1 MYSSK
6 SSDKCSNNGSLEEDD
21 ISSVDAGCS
30 SHEDESDRFSSNEGD
45 NDDLDE
51 KIRWFFLTIEQVDKD
66 EATER
71 PLNSNV
77 EEEIFFN

>member
-6 SSDKCSNNGSLEEDD
+6 SSDKGSNSSSIEEDD

-30 SHEDESDRFSSNEGD
+30 SHEDESDRFSSGD
-45 NDDLDE
+45 GDTDDLDE

-66 EATER
+66 EVPEK
-71 PLNSNV
+71 PLT
-77 EEEIFFN
+77 